1 MKRRLGCQLSAL
13 LAGMVICG
21 PAAHAAEESL
31 SETFISYASVINGA
45 GGGSWGLTYLS
56 LQMVRPLAGVGV
68 ITSVGAGSITDEN
81 ASWAEDQFNGPTNRF
96 YVSLKSG
103 ASQGR
108 MIDITDTDADL
119 KQLLLAEDLTGA
131 AQPGDEFE
139 IRPHFTVDD
148 LFGAG
153 NSSGLQAGSNP
164 ETADNIIL
172 FPPGS
177 QASVTL
183 FYSSA
188 TGNTGWHKSDF
199 TPAGSLVIYPQQG
212 MIIRRRGVNSVT
224 VFGTGAV
231 KPGATKI
238 QVSPGYNVLG
248 SLRADRSLKLAD
260 LNIFTGSPA
269 TGLAGGRN
277 AKEADNL
284 LLIDAAGATRTYFY
298 STVPGHTGWH
308 SSAYEPAASVEIPPG
323 TAFVIQRKQPNGSFE
338 WNIPA
343 EPGGL

>member
-1 MKRRLGCQLSAL
+1 MLGAL
-13 LAGMVICG
+13 LAAVVLCG
-21 PAAHAAEESL
+21 PAPRAAEESV

-68 ITSVGAGSITDEN
+68 ISAVGASSVADEN
-81 ASWAEDQFNGPTNRF
+81 ASWAEDQFSGPTNRF
-96 YVSLKSG
+96 YISLKSG

-108 MIDITDTDADL
+108 MVDIAGTDAAL
-119 KQLLLAEDLTGA
+119 KRLLLAEDLTGA

-153 NSSGLQAGSNP
+153 NSSGLQAGPNP
-164 ETADNIIL
+164 ETADNIVL
-172 FPPGS
+172 YPPGS
-177 QASVTL
+177 QEAVTL

-188 TGNTGWHKSDF
+188 PGNPGWHKSDF
-199 TPAGSLVIYPQQG
+199 TPAGSLVVYPQQG
-212 MIIRRRGVNSVT
+212 MIVRRRGVNSIT

-231 KPGATKI
+231 KPGTTKI
-238 QVSPGYNVLG
+238 RVSPGYNVLG
-248 SLRADRSLKLAD
+248 ALRAEAPLKLAD

-277 AKEADNL
+277 SKEADNL
-284 LLIDAAGATRTYFY
+284 FLIDAAGATRTYFY

-308 SSAYEPAASVEIPPG
+308 SSTYEPADSVEILPG
-323 TAFVIQRKQPNGSFE
+323 TAFVIQRKQPNGAFE